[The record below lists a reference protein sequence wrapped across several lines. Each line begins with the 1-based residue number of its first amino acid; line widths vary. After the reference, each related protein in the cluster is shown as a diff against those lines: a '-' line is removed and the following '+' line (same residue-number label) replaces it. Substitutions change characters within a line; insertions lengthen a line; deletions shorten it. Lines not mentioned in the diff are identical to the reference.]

1 MWREQLALT
10 DRRVHRCTAFTISHV
25 VNIGGSI
32 PPLASPTIGWRPA
45 TLRRG
50 GGGARE
56 ELGVWSLVENRSDT
70 ELPKRVLER
79 AFDQPGNIL
88 YRVLQAI
95 LDGGVRRHIR
105 KRRRDC
111 AHRRDRRSSGEV
123 GMEVGAVHT
132 ALIGR
137 SG

>member
-70 ELPKRVLER
+70 ELPPRLPPVKTLINL
-79 AFDQPGNIL
+79 A
-88 YRVLQAI
+88 
-95 LDGGVRRHIR
+95 
-105 KRRRDC
+105 C
-111 AHRRDRRSSGEV
+111 AKCLRWVYG
-123 GMEVGAVHT
+123 
-132 ALIGR
+132 
-137 SG
+137 